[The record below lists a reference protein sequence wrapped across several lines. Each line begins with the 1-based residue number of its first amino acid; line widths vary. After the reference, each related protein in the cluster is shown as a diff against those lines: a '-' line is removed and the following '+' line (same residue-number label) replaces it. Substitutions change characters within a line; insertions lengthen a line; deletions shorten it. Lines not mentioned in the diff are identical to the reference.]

1 MAIPKTGAIVSA
13 PWQSGR
19 QLIGTIGRDPELDIE
34 KALKGWLTP
43 EQYSA
48 AVAAERE
55 VLALAGAGSGKS
67 RALAGRVSHQVASGA
82 PPESIVAFTFSE
94 KAGEQIKTRVA
105 SALEECGLDPLLVG
119 GMYIGTIHAWCRR
132 VLGDMDAR
140 YRQFDVLDE
149 MQFRV
154 YLISRYPKLGIN
166 ALRDAHPTAKG
177 HRRGYFEALKQLGR
191 AWQMMNDELLDPT
204 QVAAEDAELGAAL
217 ERLRS
222 NMEKDHFIDFSLMQ
236 RLVVEALEANDPGAV
251 RALVPLR
258 HVLVDEYQDVN
269 VVQER
274 LIGLMHQHSETLFV
288 VGDDD
293 QAIYGWRG
301 ADVNNIL
308 EFDKRYPN
316 ASVHKLL
323 TNFRSTSAIVEA
335 AGDFVAQEVGAMRLP
350 KALKA
355 HADRSPREFAVQQF
369 PDRQAEA
376 AFVAERIK
384 ELLGSEYEESDGTR
398 RGLTPADFAI
408 LMRSTNTDEQDGTK
422 RHTAYINALDARGIV
437 YDLDAG
443 GQLFDRAQPAAV
455 RNAFE
460 LLRESS
466 PDRNDVDRLFH
477 AELSVAFPLADLGR
491 VRRVFADWG
500 RRIHTP
506 VSPGTPRQ
514 RLFPQQLLHDMLEA
528 LNVAES
534 GFDDGVMTDLGT
546 FSRILQDVEMVYIS
560 IDGKSRFGELLNF
573 LQNVA
578 GDGYEADNQMMT
590 RPDAVSVST
599 VHKAKGLEFPV
610 VFVVDVEHLRFP
622 GRRHGYDGWMP
633 AILIQQALDNGSYH
647 SGNPDQARLFYTAL
661 TRAERY
667 LYVTGSAQLPGGKRP
682 ARVSPFA
689 ARLTHPEIRRDLLE
703 PGAPPLV
710 TPPPATPRRR
720 GDESVLPTTY
730 SQIHTFMRCPHAYK
744 LSVVH
749 GFSPPIPELFGFGRA
764 VHAAVG
770 KLHQTYDKSSA
781 PTPDEARLI
790 AEELFHLKHVAPS
803 SDPINRPGAY
813 ERALQKS
820 SDIVAD
826 YAADYAEDFE
836 TKRQVELPFE
846 IPVTGAVISG
856 SIDLLLSIDGSD
868 KIKDAKVVDFKTM
881 KGGPEP
887 VNNPDLH
894 WEDLSLQVQLYG
906 RGADL
911 VHGANARTGAV
922 HLLKDSQRIEV
933 PVDSD
938 AVDSAV
944 TNVEWAV
951 GRITDGDF
959 PQRAS
964 AKKCEGCDFSQI
976 CGQKV
981 ESFAA
986 TIKPP
991 ELHLPDGK
999 GGTLFQHI
1007 AAFSQTGPGN

>member
-1 MAIPKTGAIVSA
+1 MNVETAL
-13 PWQSGR
+13 QS
-19 QLIGTIGRDPELDIE
+19 
-34 KALKGWLTP
+34 WLTA
-43 EQYSA
+43 EQFAA
-48 AVAAERE
+48 AVAPESE

-67 RALAGRVSHQVASGA
+67 RTLAGRVAHQVASGA

-105 SALEECGLDPLLVG
+105 SALQQCGLDPLMVG

-132 VLGDMDAR
+132 VLGEMDAR

-149 MQFRV
+149 MQFQV

-177 HRRGYFEALKQLGR
+177 SRRGYFESLRQLGR
-191 AWQMMNDELLDPT
+191 AWQMMNDELLDPE

-222 NMEKDHFIDFSLMQ
+222 NMEKDHYIDFSLMQ
-236 RLVVEALEANDPGAV
+236 RLVVEALEAGEPGAAE
-251 RALVPLR
+251 ALAPLR

-274 LIGLMHQHSETLFV
+274 LVELMHHHSDTLFV

-301 ADVNNIL
+301 ADVTNIL
-308 EFDKRYPN
+308 EFDKRHPN

-335 AGDFVAQEVGAMRLP
+335 AGDFAAQELGAMRLP
-350 KALKA
+350 KVLKA
-355 HADRSPREFAVQQF
+355 HADRDPRELAVQQF
-369 PDRQAEA
+369 PDRQTEAE
-376 AFVAERIK
+376 FVADRIQ
-384 ELLGSEYEESDGTR
+384 ELLGTEYEEPDGTR

-408 LMRSTNTDEQDGTK
+408 LMRSTEQPEADGTK
-422 RHTAYINALDARGIV
+422 RHTAYIQALDTRGIV
-437 YDLDAG
+437 YDLNAG

-455 RNAFE
+455 RSAFE
-460 LLRESS
+460 LLREKS
-466 PDRNDVDRLFH
+466 PDRNEVDQLFNS
-477 AELSVAFPLADLGR
+477 ELSIAFPLADLHR
-491 VRRVFADWG
+491 VRHVFAQWG

-506 VSPGTPRQ
+506 VVQGAPRQ
-514 RLFPQQLLHDMLEA
+514 RLFPQQLLHDLLQA
-528 LNVAES
+528 LNVADS
-534 GFDDGVMTDLGT
+534 GFDDGVMADLGT
-546 FSRILQDVEMVYIS
+546 FSRILKDVETVYVS
-560 IDGKSRFGELLNF
+560 IDGSRRFGELLNF

-578 GDGYEADNQMMT
+578 GEGYETDNQMMS

-610 VFVVDVEHLRFP
+610 VFVVDVEANRFP
-622 GRRHGYDGWMP
+622 GRRRSYDGWMP
-633 AILIQQALDNGSYH
+633 ATLIQQALDNGSYQT
-647 SGNPDQARLFYTAL
+647 GTPDQARLFYTAI

-667 LYVTGSAQLPGGKRP
+667 LYVTGSAQLPGGKRI

-689 ARLTHPEIRRDLLE
+689 ARLNHPEIRRDLLD
-703 PGAPPLV
+703 PGAPPAV

-730 SQIHTFMRCPHAYK
+730 SQIHTYMRCPHAYK
-744 LSVVH
+744 LSVVN
-749 GFSPPIPELFGFGRA
+749 GFAPPIPELFGFGRA

-770 KLHQTYDKSSA
+770 KLHQAYKESA
-781 PTPDEARLI
+781 PTPDEARAI
-790 AEELFHLKHVAPS
+790 AEQLFHLKHVAPS
-803 SDPINRPGAY
+803 SDPVNRPGAY
-813 ERALQKS
+813 ERARQKS

-846 IPVTGAVISG
+846 IPIKGAVISG
-856 SIDLLLSIDGSD
+856 AIDLLLSFDD
-868 KIKDAKVVDFKTM
+868 AEKIQDAKVVDFKTM
-881 KGGPEP
+881 EGGPDP
-887 VNNPDLH
+887 TKNPDLH

-906 RGADL
+906 RGAEL

-922 HLLKDSQRIEV
+922 HLLKDSQRIQV
-933 PVDSD
+933 PVDAD
-938 AVDSAV
+938 AVDAAV
-944 TNVEWAV
+944 ANVEWAV
-951 GRITDGDF
+951 DRITDGDF

-964 AKKCEGCDFSQI
+964 SSKCGSCDFSQI
-976 CGQKV
+976 CAQKTQR
-981 ESFAA
+981 FA
-986 TIKPP
+986 TNDQPP
-991 ELHLPDGK
+991 ALHLPDGEGRK
-999 GGTLFQHI
+999 RFLPI
-1007 AAFSQTGPGN
+1007 AAFSQVDPRQ